1 MNRTLVTKEL
11 IIVQT
16 FKESIERQ
24 FNLGLHTTTFSLKAN
39 QCTGLTLTMN
49 ITQQC
54 NMPWFASLYHNIHI
68 NMTLADEVQ
77 MVYEDVMATE
87 QRFINLAI
95 ADKDLQ
101 KNCSLELNINPL
113 TIRPTYSPAYWK
125 GKVCYIEST
134 VLKCPLI
141 NQSRTFFVV
150 YGSFM
155 KSWTDVKTICNI
167 LGASM
172 PYVIS
177 RRDSI
182 FLRKLLLRS
191 SKIYTL
197 KTSPSHCRHFDPICG
212 IYLGLNNT
220 KVYMM
225 LYRCLF

>member
-1 MNRTLVTKEL
+1 MNQTFQDGGQDAVLV
-11 IIVQT
+11 
-16 FKESIERQ
+16 FKESITQLFSRR
-24 FNLGLHTTTFSLKAN
+24 LHTTTFSLKGN
-39 QCTGLTLTMN
+39 QCTGLSLTMK

-95 ADKDLQ
+95 ADTDLQ

-125 GKVCYIEST
+125 GKVCHIEST

-155 KSWTDVKTICNI
+155 KSWSDVKTICNI

-191 SKIYTL
+191 SKIYSL
-197 KTSPSHCRHFDPICG
+197 KTSPPHCRHFDPICG
-212 IYLGLNNT
+212 IFIGLDNT
-220 KVYMM
+220 KVSTF
-225 LYRCLF
+225 L